1 MGSDGRVLLWPR
13 RRRSQ
18 ANQLEEEKLAVQ
30 QQETDNFVYPNQDRA
45 GDRRGR
51 LHRQPRRAAT
61 ARRGLPRRCRRQ
73 PRELLR
79 ARRSPG
85 NTRGTSPST
94 RCWPSFFKIWVY
106 RSFRKKNPEENPFPP
121 IRFSSPEL
129 VICILSCIL

>member
-94 RCWPSFFKIWVY
+94 RTWMIAGLSLYGCEV
-106 RSFRKKNPEENPFPP
+106 
-121 IRFSSPEL
+121 L
-129 VICILSCIL
+129 VEMLAFILQNLGVQKL